1 MGVQARLPGIAALL
15 ADGTIDAVKAR
26 LIADELSVLDDEH
39 AARAEALILPELAG
53 KTAWMAG
60 KLAAQAAA
68 TVDPEGSIKRR
79 ERAEREEARVRFWRE
94 NNGACALA
102 AYALPTDA
110 ALAANA
116 NIAARAR
123 QYKKAKVDPG
133 ATMDRLR
140 VLAFL
145 DILNGIP
152 AEARIASARAAQ
164 ASAQAP
170 TQADE
175 QAGTGAGQP
184 GDDHR
189 GDNNDPRD
197 EHPAADDYWPTDDD
211 RPADDDQPADDHRPA
226 DNHRPAD
233 EDRPTDEDRPNR

>member
-1 MGVQARLPGIAALL
+1 M
-15 ADGTIDAVKAR
+15 
-26 LIADELSVLDDEH
+26 LDDEH

-145 DILNGIP
+145 DILNGIR

-164 ASAQAP
+164 ASAPAP
-170 TQADE
+170 TQADA
-175 QAGTGAGQP
+175 QAGTGAGRP
-184 GDDHR
+184 GDDRR

-197 EHPAADDYWPTDDD
+197 EYPAADDDWPTDDD
-211 RPADDDQPADDHRPA
+211 RPTMTRQAMMTRPPMTTGLPMTTGPLTTTGPPM
-226 DNHRPAD
+226 RTGQQM
-233 EDRPTDEDRPNR
+233 RTVLRMTTVRR